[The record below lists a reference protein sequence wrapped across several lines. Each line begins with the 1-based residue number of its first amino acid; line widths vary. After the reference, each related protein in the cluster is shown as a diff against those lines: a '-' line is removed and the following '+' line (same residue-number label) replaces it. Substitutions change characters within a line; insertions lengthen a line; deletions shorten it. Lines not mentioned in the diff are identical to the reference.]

1 MGLHSLIKRL
11 EHDSFLAIEWF
22 ENNKIKLNM
31 KLKQDKCHLLIS
43 GYKNKNVWAN
53 NGNEKNW
60 KSNQQKPLAL
70 DIDTNLNF
78 NEQISSLCKKAGN
91 NPSALARLLNFTS
104 FKQRCIIL
112 KNFIESQFAYCSL
125 LWMSHSRRLN
135 TKINHLH
142 ERSLRIVYKV
152 NYSSCVDLLAK
163 DKSVNIHQTN
173 TQSLAIKLFKVKKNI
188 HRKFS

>member
-1 MGLHSLIKRL
+1 M
-11 EHDSFLAIEWF
+11 
-22 ENNKIKLNM
+22 
-31 KLKQDKCHLLIS
+31 LIS

-53 NGNEKNW
+53 NRNEKNW
-60 KSNQQKPLAL
+60 KSNQQKPLVL

-78 NEQISSLCKKAGN
+78 NEHISSLCKTAGN

-163 DKSVNIHQTN
+163 NKSVNIRQKQTLSLLLSNYLKLKKVFTGNFRKRLHQYRTLWPKF
-173 TQSLAIKLFKVKKNI
+173 TKLFLFKGFGYDSVRSKE
-188 HRKFS
+188 